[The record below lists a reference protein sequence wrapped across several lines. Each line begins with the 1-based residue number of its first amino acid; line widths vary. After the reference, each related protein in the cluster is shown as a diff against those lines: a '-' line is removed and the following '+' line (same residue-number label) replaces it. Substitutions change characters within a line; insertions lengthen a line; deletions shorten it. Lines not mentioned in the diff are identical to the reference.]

1 MKLSF
6 KNLLMEYQVLPY
18 KRIADYD
25 GKVTIRFDAGGL
37 RYEASLWHNPNKHDV
52 GEYELEFNASGQ
64 KHAGDRT
71 KKDMTHFFN
80 VVYTVI
86 DAMEAIV
93 KEKKIRKVKFEGAG
107 DEEDTNMFWE
117 PTLRAKVYWRIVSNR
132 YPEEAL
138 FGSGRYIKIDMT
150 KVFPDLFVGQEK
162 TNADKIVDLLM
173 QISDGSEET
182 PEGLEENIRRGL
194 SGSDENTSF
203 YLSTDFIDSLDY
215 GNIYIRISVF
225 EQTRDYSIEMDFYDT
240 DEDEQHDFRNFEELY
255 SFLKYR
261 FLL

>member
-71 KKDMTHFFN
+71 KKDMSHFFN

-117 PTLRAKVYWRIVSNR
+117 PTLRAKVYWRIVTNR

-138 FGSGRYIKIDMT
+138 FGSGRHIKIDMT
-150 KVFPDLFVGQEK
+150 KVFPELFVGQEK

-194 SGSDENTSF
+194 SGGDENTAF

-225 EQTRDYSIEMDFYDT
+225 KETQNYSIEMDFYDT

>member
-52 GEYELEFNASGQ
+52 GEYELEFNTSGQ

-86 DAMEAIV
+86 DATEAIV

-117 PTLRAKVYWRIVSNR
+117 PTLRAKVYWRIVTNR
-132 YPEEAL
+132 YPDEAL
-138 FGSGRYIKIDMT
+138 FGSGRHIKIDMT
-150 KVFPDLFVGQEK
+150 KVFPELFVGQEK
-162 TNADKIVDLLM
+162 TNADKIVDLLI

-194 SGSDENTSF
+194 SGGDENTAF

-225 EQTRDYSIEMDFYDT
+225 KVTQSYSVEMDFYDT
-240 DEDEQHDFRNFEELY
+240 DEDEEHDFRNFEELY
-255 SFLKYR
+255 NFLKYR

>member
-1 MKLSF
+1 
-6 KNLLMEYQVLPY
+6 MEYQVLPY

-37 RYEASLWHNPNKHDV
+37 RYEASLWNNPNKHDV

-71 KKDMTHFFN
+71 KKDIKHLFD
-80 VVYTVI
+80 VIYTVI

-107 DEEDTNMFWE
+107 DEEDTNQFWE
-117 PTLRAKVYWRIVSNR
+117 PTLRAKLYWRIVNNR
-132 YPEEAL
+132 YVEEAV
-138 FGSGRYIKIDMT
+138 FGSGRTIKIDMT
-150 KVFPDLFVGQEK
+150 KVFPELFVGQEK

-173 QISDGSEET
+173 QISDGSQET

-194 SGSDENTSF
+194 SGSDENDSF
-203 YLSTDFIDSLDY
+203 YISTDFIDSLDY
-215 GNIYIRISVF
+215 GNIYIRIAVF
-225 EQTRDYSIEMDFYDT
+225 KQTRSYDIEMDFNDT
-240 DEDEQHDFRNFEELY
+240 NEDEQHDFRNFEELY
-255 SFLKYR
+255 SYLKHR

>member
-1 MKLSF
+1 
-6 KNLLMEYQVLPY
+6 MEYQVLPY

-52 GEYELEFNASGQ
+52 GEYELEFNTSGQ

-86 DAMEAIV
+86 DATEAIV
-93 KEKKIRKVKFEGAG
+93 KEKKIRKVKFEGAK
-107 DEEDTNMFWE
+107 DEEDTNKFWE
-117 PTLRAKVYWRIVSNR
+117 PTLRAKVYWRIVTNR
-132 YPEEAL
+132 YPDEAL
-138 FGSGRYIKIDMT
+138 FGSGRHIKIDMT
-150 KVFPDLFVGQEK
+150 KVFPELFVGQEK
-162 TNADKIVDLLM
+162 TNADKIVDLLI

-194 SGSDENTSF
+194 SGGDENTAF

-225 EQTRDYSIEMDFYDT
+225 KVTQSYSVEMDFYDT
-240 DEDEQHDFRNFEELY
+240 DEDEEHDFRNFEELY
-255 SFLKYR
+255 NFLKYR

>member
-1 MKLSF
+1 
-6 KNLLMEYQVLPY
+6 MEYQVLPY

-71 KKDMTHFFN
+71 KKDMSHFFN

-117 PTLRAKVYWRIVSNR
+117 PTLRAKVYWRIVTNR

-138 FGSGRYIKIDMT
+138 FGSGRHIKIDMT
-150 KVFPDLFVGQEK
+150 KVFPELFVGQEK

-194 SGSDENTSF
+194 SGGDENTAF

-225 EQTRDYSIEMDFYDT
+225 KETQNYSIEMDFYDT

>member
-1 MKLSF
+1 
-6 KNLLMEYQVLPY
+6 MEYQVLPY

-52 GEYELEFNASGQ
+52 GEYELEFNTSGQ

-86 DAMEAIV
+86 DATEAIV

-117 PTLRAKVYWRIVSNR
+117 PTLRAKVYWRIVTNR
-132 YPEEAL
+132 YPDEAL
-138 FGSGRYIKIDMT
+138 FGSGRHIKIDMT
-150 KVFPDLFVGQEK
+150 KVFPELFVGQEK
-162 TNADKIVDLLM
+162 TNADKIVDLLI

-194 SGSDENTSF
+194 SGGDENTAF

-225 EQTRDYSIEMDFYDT
+225 KVTQSYSVEMDFYDT
-240 DEDEQHDFRNFEELY
+240 DEDEEHDFRNFEELY
-255 SFLKYR
+255 NFLKYR